1 MNTQKKKYIIVLIIT
16 LGIFIA
22 VFSLVSFLDSKKI
35 KNISNLQNKITLD
48 LIANETQFDLLK
60 NAPCKAIGG
69 STLSR
74 QLGEIGEKLSF
85 AEQTQGI
92 DKQEV
97 IDLKKYYSLLQVKD
111 YLLSQEVAEKC
122 DIEIESIVY
131 FYNQDCP
138 DCIKQGY
145 VLTELKK
152 KYPWLRIYSFD
163 RYLDFSIVETFASL
177 YDLSEESPIII
188 IGGEKYS
195 GFKSIEDVE
204 TYIPELIHKKERE
217 YIKEQG
223 IDFIKSNEEFSH
235 LLDLDFNFI
244 SYENDTLTYSYIE
257 EKDGVLRED
266 TILLYYSA
274 EDKGFSLIEE

>member
-177 YDLSEESPIII
+177 YDLSEESPIVI

-195 GFKSIEDVE
+195 GFNSIEDVE
-204 TYIPELIHKKERE
+204 TYIPELIRKKKQED
-217 YIKEQG
+217 IKEQA
-223 IDFIKSNEEFSH
+223 IDYIKSSEELSH
-235 LLDLDFNFI
+235 LSNLDFNFI
-244 SYENDTLTYSYIE
+244 SYENDTLTYSYID
-257 EKDGVLRED
+257 EKDGVPRENN
-266 TILLYYSA
+266 ILLSYSVGNK
-274 EDKGFSLIEE
+274 EFSLVEE